1 MEGQYISTHMA
12 AGWSRPREP
21 RTYRSQATPTQV
33 ALAPTPTLP
42 GYFERIGYD
51 NRVQQYFKNR
61 LHSME
66 KNRNP
71 ARKRA
76 RARACVCICVHCTYR
91 VQIGHRSTK
100 YNRTWHELG
109 TNLASCNRCQ
119 NPQHRS
125 MLQPPAPP
133 PPPPPPHQPTFN
145 HCFGAPPHPPLP
157 APPPKL

>member
-109 TNLASCNRCQ
+109 TNLGKKGHEDGTNCNEKFCIHNVFVLITQ
-119 NPQHRS
+119 FVVLIQIFS
-125 MLQPPAPP
+125 QL
-133 PPPPPPHQPTFN
+133 
-145 HCFGAPPHPPLP
+145 
-157 APPPKL
+157 